1 MKLEAAFKGSAM
13 NMHNANF
20 SDEWMRLGFTV
31 TKSMQVAV
39 VFKKTTTTT
48 TKQQKKPNSLV
59 ILEAC

>member
-20 SDEWMRLGFTV
+20 SDEWMRLVFTV
-31 TKSMQVAV
+31 TKSIQVAV
-39 VFKKTTTTT
+39 VFKKT
-48 TKQQKKPNSLV
+48 KINQQKNPNSLV

>member
-1 MKLEAAFKGSAM
+1 MKLEVAFKGSAM

-39 VFKKTTTTT
+39 VFKKQN
-48 TKQQKKPNSLV
+48 KQKKKPNSLV